1 MKAPKMSSMAQ
12 SISVMK
18 MSDTEVNPI
27 WARYCSQQ
35 MEDWLTWLRNI
46 HIRSYIELCE
56 RFIDLHP
63 YYTPNTHDLGESLPL
78 YERLLI
84 GKPFLDNM
92 TDIGVRVWANTTL
105 VDFVNAL
112 YPYSQ
117 EFPEVRE
124 VRKFFIKHLNWL
136 DRLYRFG
143 RADLIA
149 QLREEGRDI

>member
-1 MKAPKMSSMAQ
+1 MAQ
-12 SISVMK
+12 LTSVMK
-18 MSDTEVNPI
+18 MSDIEINPI
-27 WARYCSQQ
+27 WARYCSEQ

-46 HIRSYIELCE
+46 HIRSYVELCE

-63 YYTPNTHDLGESLPL
+63 YYTPTTDDFNDKLPL

-105 VDFVNAL
+105 VDFINAL
-112 YPYSQ
+112 TTYAQ
-117 EFPEVRE
+117 EFAEVRE
-124 VRKFFIKHLNWL
+124 VRKCFIKHLNWL

-149 QLREEGRDI
+149 QLREEGRSI